1 MNDKTLHAEIVRLRT
16 TGRVHCGII
25 STNNIIDIANAFGL
39 STDSKTYNEI
49 DAETACHI
57 LTEILHSDLAYNSE
71 IMPLQK
77 AAELASRFLKQYP
90 ERDCRFFTNGSLF
103 LKANVKS
110 WNPATDATFDTGVI
124 VLGPNNSGCLW
135 VED

>member
-49 DAETACHI
+49 DAE
-57 LTEILHSDLAYNSE
+57 LL
-71 IMPLQK
+71 
-77 AAELASRFLKQYP
+77 
-90 ERDCRFFTNGSLF
+90 
-103 LKANVKS
+103 
-110 WNPATDATFDTGVI
+110 ATFLRKYCIVI
-124 VLGPNNSGCLW
+124 
-135 VED
+135 